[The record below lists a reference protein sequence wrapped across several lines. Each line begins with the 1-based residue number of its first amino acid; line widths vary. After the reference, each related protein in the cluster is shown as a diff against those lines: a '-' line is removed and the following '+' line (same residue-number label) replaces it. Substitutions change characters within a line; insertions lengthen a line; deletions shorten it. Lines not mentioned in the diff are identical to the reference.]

1 MYYYLFVN
9 NYYDSLSNIVL
20 LEETYT
26 ELQTKN
32 IIIFL
37 FNSSNFENLLDK
49 NEIKIVMS
57 FKELKNYRNVLKDDK
72 HIVNFLNN
80 INSMIFIKQS
90 LFGNKY
96 ENKNFKKKYNALL
109 DFLHYLTIKQFNK
122 VIFQSGTIYLLYG
135 LRLNTDIDCIMAE
148 KYNINYKKENIDAY
162 YSPKEDWFRF
172 LFEDTKYTFYFK
184 GYMFT
189 TIYTD
194 INTIRKER
202 IIRKTK
208 SSELKYPK
216 SLTNVIMAKK
226 LINSNIEIPLNITK
240 LYNSNKK
247 KVEKSIYWR
256 YGSKYNPFNNKILEP

>member
-1 MYYYLFVN
+1 MYYYLFIN

-37 FNSSNFENLLDK
+37 FNSSNLENLLDK

-96 ENKNFKKKYNALL
+96 KNKNFKKKYNVLL
-109 DFLHYLTIKQFNK
+109 DFLNYLTIKQFNK
-122 VIFQSGTIYLLYG
+122 VIFQSGTIYLLY
-135 LRLNTDIDCIMAE
+135 
-148 KYNINYKKENIDAY
+148 
-162 YSPKEDWFRF
+162 
-172 LFEDTKYTFYFK
+172 
-184 GYMFT
+184 
-189 TIYTD
+189 
-194 INTIRKER
+194 
-202 IIRKTK
+202 
-208 SSELKYPK
+208 
-216 SLTNVIMAKK
+216 
-226 LINSNIEIPLNITK
+226 
-240 LYNSNKK
+240 
-247 KVEKSIYWR
+247 
-256 YGSKYNPFNNKILEP
+256 